1 MISIKVP
8 CSTANLGPGFDVLG
22 LALSLYLELQITF
35 PSTPSDA
42 HLNCEIT
49 CAGLGAENLRTDP
62 EQNLITQVAL
72 YVLRCHNQHKFPR
85 LTKVHIING
94 IPLSRGLGSS
104 GAAVVAGAMLAN
116 EIGGLKLPKDRI
128 LDFCLMVERHP
139 DNITAALYGG
149 FVGACLSELDPED
162 AARVEVPLAEVLPE
176 PAGGVDTGKQP
187 PVPPLGIGQFERFR
201 LSSDIKAVVVI
212 PNFKVDTAKAREV
225 YTSQRIAILTQI
237 LGQPPTDPKK
247 VHLAMQ
253 DRMHQPYRAN
263 LVPGAGPTIL
273 ALATHNFEQIAQAII
288 EILIGANSAGT
299 QCQWQLLE
307 PAYHGSTVDHDA

>member
-22 LALSLYLELQITF
+22 LALSLYLELQVTF
-35 PSTPSDA
+35 TSTSSSDA

-49 CAGLGAENLRTDP
+49 CAGLGAENLRTNP
-62 EQNLITQVAL
+62 EENLITQVAL
-72 YVLRCHNQHKFPR
+72 YVLRCHNQHEFPC
-85 LTKVHIING
+85 LTKLHIING

-116 EIGGLKLPKDRI
+116 EVGRLGLGKDRI

-149 FVGACLSELDPED
+149 FIGACLSELDPED

-176 PAGGVDTGKQP
+176 PAGGVDTGKRP

-225 YTSQRIAILTQI
+225 LPNQYSRQDLVCLNLWCALTRSSLRLYRFTRRSELPSSRKYWVNLPRIRRKSIWPCRIECISL
-237 LGQPPTDPKK
+237 
-247 VHLAMQ
+247 
-253 DRMHQPYRAN
+253 
-263 LVPGAGPTIL
+263 
-273 ALATHNFEQIAQAII
+273 IAQT
-288 EILIGANSAGT
+288 LYPV
-299 QCQWQLLE
+299 CPRLLKR
-307 PAYHGSTVDHDA
+307 

>member
-1 MISIKVP
+1 MLRARMISIKVP

-22 LALSLYLELQITF
+22 LALSLYLELQVT
-35 PSTPSDA
+35 STSASSSDA

-49 CAGLGAENLRTDP
+49 CAGLGAENLRTNP
-62 EQNLITQVAL
+62 EENLITQVAL
-72 YVLRCHNQHKFPR
+72 YVLRCHNQHEFPC
-85 LTKVHIING
+85 LTRVHIING

-116 EIGGLKLPKDRI
+116 EVGRLKLTKERI

-187 PVPPLGIGQFERFR
+187 PVPPLGVGQFERFR
-201 LSSDIKAVVVI
+201 LSPDIKAVVVI

-225 YTSQRIAILTQI
+225 LPNQYSR
-237 LGQPPTDPKK
+237 
-247 VHLAMQ
+247 Q
-253 DRMHQPYRAN
+253 D
-263 LVPGAGPTIL
+263 LV
-273 ALATHNFEQIAQAII
+273 
-288 EILIGANSAGT
+288 
-299 QCQWQLLE
+299 C
-307 PAYHGSTVDHDA
+307 

>member
-1 MISIKVP
+1 MVADISDSLKEVSTLPETLVVDSVLHDRARMISIQVP

-22 LALSLYLELQITF
+22 LALSLYLELQVSVI
-35 PSTPSDA
+35 SSSSRA

-72 YVLRCHNQHKFPR
+72 YVLRCHSQHEFPH

-104 GAAVVAGAMLAN
+104 AAAVVAGALLAN
-116 EIGGLKLPKDRI
+116 EVGRLQLTKDRI

-187 PVPPLGIGQFERFR
+187 PVPPLGIGHFERFR
-201 LSSDIKAVVVI
+201 LSPDIKAVVVI

-225 YTSQRIAILTQI
+225 LPNQYSR
-237 LGQPPTDPKK
+237 
-247 VHLAMQ
+247 Q
-253 DRMHQPYRAN
+253 D
-263 LVPGAGPTIL
+263 LV
-273 ALATHNFEQIAQAII
+273 
-288 EILIGANSAGT
+288 
-299 QCQWQLLE
+299 C
-307 PAYHGSTVDHDA
+307 